1 MKIWQRS
8 TAQYVEEAEYGG
20 GALRFLYETL
30 PGRVLLRLAVDP
42 RVSRAR
48 ARYQHSGRSKK
59 DILPFA
65 ARYGVDL
72 TGYDADAFTCFND
85 FFTRQRTVRTDAAP
99 EALVAVAD
107 SRLSVYP
114 VAEDLTLTIKRSR
127 YTLRELTGERFDLAP
142 FAGGHVLVFRLAV
155 QDYHRYVFPD
165 DGRVV
170 RTAQLRGVLHTVR
183 PISERWRVFARNTR
197 VCTLL
202 QTDHFG
208 PVLQLEVGAL
218 LVGAIRNRPVVR
230 FRRLEEKGFFEY
242 GGSTILLVVPKAVQ
256 IDADLTEQSRL
267 GFETKVTIGERIG
280 GIEACSND

>member
-1 MKIWQRS
+1 MKIFRRA
-8 TAQYVEEAEYGG
+8 TGQYIEEAEYGG
-20 GALRFLYETL
+20 KALRFLYETL

-42 RVSRAR
+42 RASRAR
-48 ARYQHSGRSKK
+48 ARYQRSGRSKK

-65 ARYGVDL
+65 ERYGVDL
-72 TGYDADAFTCFND
+72 TGYDPDAFACFND
-85 FFTRQRTVRTDAAP
+85 FFTRRRDVHTDAQP
-99 EALVAVAD
+99 TELVAVAD

-127 YTLRELTGERFDLAP
+127 YTLRELTGERFELAP

-170 RTAQLRGVLHTVR
+170 RTAHLPGVLHTVR
-183 PISERWRVFARNTR
+183 PISERYRIFARNTR

-208 PVLQLEVGAL
+208 PMLQIEVGAM
-218 LVGAIRNRPVVR
+218 LVGAIRSRPVVR
-230 FRRLEEKGFFEY
+230 FRRLEEKGYFEY
-242 GGSTILLVVPKAVQ
+242 GGSTILLVVPKTVQ
-256 IDADLTEQSRL
+256 IDTDLTEQSRL
-267 GFETKVTIGERIG
+267 GFETQVTIGEKIG
-280 GIEACSND
+280 GIEACSSD